1 MSSNSLKI
9 ALIAAV
15 AALSVAAPARAADK
29 PSLEC
34 FPIAETRQL
43 IADRQLADPFA
54 TMLAASA
61 AAHGEPIGAKLCRE
75 NENLVYEISL
85 LRRDGRVMRIYVD
98 AATGKP
104 HPGHKER

>member
-1 MSSNSLKI
+1 MCSNRLKI
-9 ALIAAV
+9 AFV
-15 AALSVAAPARAADK
+15 VVSAALSPAEAGAADRT
-29 PSLEC
+29 PLQC
-34 FPIAETRQL
+34 LPIAETRQL

-54 TMLAASA
+54 TMQAASA
-61 AAHGEPIGAKLCRE
+61 AAHGEPIGAKLCRD
-75 NENLVYEISL
+75 NEDLVYEISL